1 MFDAILRRRLTR
13 PAGRPPLY
21 SPLVG
26 ARHALVFA
34 AVQSGCSFD
43 EVARLFNNL
52 EKPRRDSIGT
62 QVASGHASTETVT
75 VVVYG
80 MDQRVSRVYLKN
92 LQELAG
98 MGRPSCMIGWCLRH
112 MAVRRAR
119 EKG

>member
-1 MFDAILRRRLTR
+1 M
-13 PAGRPPLY
+13 Y

-52 EKPRRDSIGT
+52 EQPRRVLFGT

-80 MDQRVSRVYLKN
+80 MDHRVSRVYLKN

-112 MAVRRAR
+112 MAVRRAC